1 MNRTSPWR
9 DVSSS
14 PENRTRAV
22 RVHSPGGPEAMVM
35 EDVPVPEPGPGQAR
49 VRVAFAG
56 VNFIDIYHRT
66 GAYPMALPFTLGSEG
81 AGVVETMGDGSA
93 DLNEGDRVAWAM
105 HPGGYAERCI
115 VDAWKLVPVP
125 PSVELDV
132 AAAVMLQGMTAHY
145 LTHSTF
151 PLREGHVA
159 LVHAAAGGVGLLLT
173 QMAKKCGA
181 TVIGTVSTEAKAE
194 LARAAGADEVVLY
207 TRESFQEAARGATGG
222 KGVDVVYDSVGKT
235 TFDGSLDC
243 LATRGVLVLYG
254 QSSGRVPPV
263 DPQTLNAKGSLYLT
277 RPTMGHYIE
286 KQDEFDGRVKDL
298 FGWAASGVLD
308 VRIGLTLPLAEAA
321 EAHRRLE
328 GRETTGK
335 VVLVP

>member
-1 MNRTSPWR
+1 M
-9 DVSSS
+9 
-14 PENRTRAV
+14 NRTRAV
-22 RVHSPGGPEAMVM
+22 RVHSPGGPEAMVL
-35 EDVPVPEPGPGQAR
+35 EDVPVQEPGPGQAR

-81 AGVVETMGDGSA
+81 AGVVETMGDGSV

-105 HPGGYAERCI
+105 HPGGYAERSI

-125 PSVELDV
+125 PAVELDV

-181 TVIGTVSTEAKAE
+181 TVIGTVSTEEKAE

-222 KGVDVVYDSVGKT
+222 KGVDVVYDSVGMS
-235 TFDGSLDC
+235 TFEESLDS
-243 LATRGVLVLYG
+243 LRPRGCLVLLG
-254 QSSGRVPPV
+254 QSSGPVPPL
-263 DPQTLNAKGSLYLT
+263 DPGALSRRGSLFLT
-277 RPTMGHYIE
+277 RPGLAHHVADRKELLWRAGDVFSWIA
-286 KQDEFDGRVKDL
+286 DGAIFPRIDRV
-298 FGWAASGVLD
+298 
-308 VRIGLTLPLAEAA
+308 LPLQQTA
-321 EAHRRLE
+321 EAHKLLE
-328 GRETTGK
+328 GRATAGK
-335 VVLVP
+335 ILLKC